1 MWERDQNGSSKKTWV
16 DKNKSVGGSVVGL
29 THRVVR
35 WVFPQVFSPPP
46 GSRSCTGTK
55 KDTLFLVVGYVTL
68 RFFDDDVKAVLV
80 NK

>member
-1 MWERDQNGSSKKTWV
+1 MIRWGIRRGTNSPGRK
-16 DKNKSVGGSVVGL
+16 
-29 THRVVR
+29 R
-35 WVFPQVFSPPP
+35 WVFPQVFSLPRDP
-46 GSRSCTGTK
+46 GRATGTE